1 MQKIGVEDSLTN
13 IQQALRDKGYNV
25 VELNSGTSAQN
36 CDCCIVN
43 GLDTNIMG
51 IQDVVS
57 KGSVIEA
64 SGLSADEV
72 IKQVENK
79 MNHLH

>member
-1 MQKIGVEDSLTN
+1 MQRIGVEDSLTN
-13 IQQALRDKGYNV
+13 IQQALSEKGYDVVKLSSETNV
-25 VELNSGTSAQN
+25 QSF
-36 CDCCIVN
+36 DCCVVT

-51 IQDVVS
+51 MQDVLS

-72 IKQVENK
+72 IRQVESK
-79 MNHLH
+79 MKH